1 MALKALRACYI
12 FWTLLLSFHDVSCQ
26 LAPECYPGGHQLLQN
41 PYRSVDF
48 DSLRLQQSAIQELI
62 CDHSLMP
69 GWYRFQ
75 IFDKPAEMP
84 TKCVEMNHCGTQAP
98 VWLSLRDTESLPQA
112 GEVKHLTACA
122 TWQFFFS
129 TTKDCCL
136 FRIPVSVRNCG
147 DFFLY
152 LLQPTQ
158 GCMGYCAKV
167 VPETKEQSNCGPEET
182 EIGNTCRAKH
192 PPSPAAIE
200 VVAELDNGSIYLK
213 CSFESPVVNSSLGFI
228 ITWFRLSP
236 DGTKEEL
243 RQETSVQTFSFIE
256 LDGVNLRLGDRICCR
271 SLSFYLD
278 SPDIQGPSAESKEFF
293 AGVKIHPEAL
303 TIAEDGKQHRL
314 VIESTVP
321 IPCSEFSQ
329 AEDEC
334 KLTIMLNTANQD
346 VPSVGHSGSNL
357 ALSSCH
363 VDLHQAPCNRGICSR
378 SSIHYTAVIDF
389 AQDGDRVT
397 EVTSWPIV
405 TENFLWNSYIPEPV
419 QIIVKD
425 VPTAYC
431 YSFTD
436 PHLIT
441 FDGRRYDNYKTGTF
455 MLYKSLARDF
465 EVHVRQWDCGSPHY
479 PASCNCGFV
488 AKEGG
493 DIIAFD
499 MCNGQLHETRPHLSV
514 KSQDITGNNV
524 KITESYQGKKV
535 TITFSS
541 GAFVRA
547 DVSEW
552 GMSLTLRAPGV
563 DFQSTRGLCGTFDG
577 DVNNDFHGS
586 DDLLIQEKI
595 DNLDNF
601 IENWRILSGKSLFDK
616 TAPSPVIVKK
626 RRYCSCSSD
635 SIVLQQSSN
644 KLDSVP
650 QSMVPSGCPGSENVR
665 ISNLIPVLDVTA
677 EYISTVELIRGISRR
692 NAQIKSTIS
701 TLRDIHYASLSKSNQ
716 TIHFARVSYVHPRGK
731 TMLRKQAMSRQHTR
745 RNKHKDDNYHQKRY
759 LENRRWKRQN
769 YYEYLP
775 TFPFQS
781 LTQTDLEGFSYFF
794 PEDHTSELHQE
805 ILPSWPTSSGLTEA
819 MAFDLC
825 QQTVGNSSIGRACGE
840 LLGQRLVDVID
851 ICILDL
857 QLKDDVSWASGG
869 LSLLENECEKK
880 LLEDGI
886 HHLSGNGD
894 LSSVPQDILSALRCP
909 NSCTANGECTEWGC
923 TCFSGFSSYDCS
935 VLVDQLPEITEL
947 ENSGLCDVRQYDC
960 TSVRVFGQWFMESA
974 SLTCEIIKLQYVND
988 DWVPTVSQPT
998 KATFLSNR
1006 AVDCQIP
1013 AEIGQPFESIDLLDD
1028 KPIAR
1033 WQVKISNDGYTYSN
1047 SQFLTLFDGA
1057 CQTCEP
1063 NSDGFCTLK
1072 EQTCNIDGLCYGA
1085 GDPNPTSPCLL
1096 CKPDTS
1102 KFEWSVNENN
1112 QPPIFQASQGRLQTF
1127 TGENFVYQFL
1137 ASDPEGSAVVFN
1149 INTGP
1154 KDASLSPA
1162 GLLIWKVSLKES
1174 QTFTFSVTDDCNA
1187 ETNVSVEVTVN
1198 SCNCLNGGSC
1208 VTNIN
1213 FPPGSGEYLCMCSLG
1228 FEGSYCE
1235 VNIDDCK
1242 SNPCGF
1248 GSCVDELNSYSCKC
1262 QEGFQ
1267 GANCQEDVNECE
1279 ANPCIP
1285 TMYCYNTFGSYRC
1298 SLCSPEMEEDGKECK
1313 LKYEG
1318 TTADGAPT
1326 TKAATEISAETYTS
1340 EDEDD
1345 EVEIQEEDSEYYI
1358 TDVNEITDTE
1368 KLRNEDQRSFFIT
1381 SSGPVRVPSFSRGCA
1396 NKPCFAGV
1404 QCFDHRPPEVGYTC
1418 GHCPP
1423 GFSGNGHMCT
1433 RIDLSDL
1440 QEPGVI
1446 RPKSRVNATA
1456 TAPTVMTTTVK
1467 KPHVYHWTTVHQ
1479 TADNRS
1485 TAWLPSIPYSQPLPR
1500 KTPAATFLEINK
1512 GERGSS
1518 KEEEASDNTARNHMK
1533 GERGVTKTLGPS
1545 LTQRRPV
1552 IKSQPSS
1559 VTVTTEGLYT
1569 KDELTPEPKIVTC
1582 ADSPCFSGVP
1592 CESTHYGSFRCGRCP
1607 FGYFGDGVTCKAMCR
1622 YPCGRNMECSAPN
1635 TCRCKPGYT
1644 GYSCQTAICRPDC
1657 KNRGKCLKP
1666 DVCDCPPGYG
1676 GSTCD
1681 KAYCEPACQHGGTCL
1696 ARNLCTCPYG
1706 FVGPRCET
1714 MVCNRHCENGGE
1726 CVSPDVCQCRSGW
1739 YGPTCNTAVCS
1750 PVCLNG
1756 GTCIRPNIC
1765 MCPNGFFGSQ
1775 CQNAI
1780 CSPPCKNGGHCM
1792 RNNVCSCPDG
1802 YTGKR
1807 CQKSVCEPMCMNG
1820 GKCVGP
1826 NICSCMSG
1834 WRGKRCNIPVCLQKC
1849 KNGGECIG
1857 PSTCHCVTGWEGL
1870 QCQMPVC
1877 RQKCLYGGKCIL
1889 PNVCSCRAGYSGFIC
1904 GKKVPVRLG

>member
-1 MALKALRACYI
+1 MARQALTACYVL
-12 FWTLLLSFHDVSCQ
+12 WTLLLSLHGVSCQ

-62 CDHSLMP
+62 CDHSLTP

-98 VWLSLRDTESLPQA
+98 VWLSLRETESLPQA

-152 LLQPTQ
+152 RLQPTQ
-158 GCMGYCAKV
+158 GCMGYCAEV
-167 VPETKEQSNCGPEET
+167 VSEIKEQSTCGPEET
-182 EIGNTCRAKH
+182 EIGNSCRAKH
-192 PPSPAAIE
+192 PPSPAAVE
-200 VVAELDNGSIYLK
+200 VVAELDKGSIYLK
-213 CSFESPVVNSSLGFI
+213 CSFESPAVNSSLGFI

-243 RQETSVQTFSFIE
+243 RQETTVQSFSFIE
-256 LDGVNLRLGDRICCR
+256 LDGVNLRLGDRIYCR

-278 SPDIQGPSAESKEFF
+278 SPDIQGLATESKEFF

-303 TIAEDGKQHRL
+303 TIAEDGKQHKL

-329 AEDEC
+329 TKDEC
-334 KLTIMLNTANQD
+334 KLTIMLNTENQD
-346 VPSVGHSGSNL
+346 VPSVGYSGANL

-363 VDLHQAPCNRGICSR
+363 VDLHQAPCIRGICSR
-378 SSIHYTAVIDF
+378 SSLYYTAVTDF

-397 EVTSWPIV
+397 EVTSLPV
-405 TENFLWNSYIPEPV
+405 ATENFLWNSYIPEPV

-431 YSFTD
+431 YSYTD

-455 MLYKSLARDF
+455 MLYKSIVRDF

-493 DIIAFD
+493 DVIAFD
-499 MCNGQLHETRPHLSV
+499 TCNGQLHETRPHLAV

-552 GMSLTLRAPGV
+552 GMSLTLRAPGI
-563 DFQSTRGLCGTFDG
+563 DFRSTRGLCGTFDG
-577 DVNNDFHGS
+577 DANNDFHNA
-586 DDLLIQEKI
+586 DDTIIQGQI
-595 DNLDNF
+595 DNLDRF

-616 TAPSPVIVKK
+616 TAPSPIIVKRK
-626 RRYCSCSSD
+626 HYCSCSSH

-650 QSMVPSGCPGSENVR
+650 QSAAPSACLARENVR
-665 ISNLIPVLDVTA
+665 FSKLIPVLDVTA
-677 EYISTVELIRGISRR
+677 KYISTVELIRGISRR
-692 NAQIKSTIS
+692 NAPSKSRVS
-701 TLRDIHYASLSKSNQ
+701 TLRDIHYASLSKLNQ
-716 TIHFARVSYVHPRGK
+716 TVHFARVSYVNPRGK
-731 TMLRKQAMSRQHTR
+731 TMLRKQVTSRQRTR
-745 RNKHKDDNYHQKRY
+745 KNKHKYNNYHQKRH
-759 LENRRWKRQN
+759 LGNRRWKRQN

-819 MAFDLC
+819 MVFDLC
-825 QQTVGNSSIGRACGE
+825 QQTVANSSISRACGE
-840 LLGQRLVDVID
+840 LLGRRLMDVID

-869 LSLLENECEKK
+869 LSLLENECERK
-880 LLEDGI
+880 LLEVGI
-886 HHLSGNGD
+886 HHESGNGH
-894 LSSVPQDILSALRCP
+894 LSGVPQEILSALRCP
-909 NSCTANGECTEWGC
+909 NSCSTNGECTEWGC
-923 TCFSGFSSYDCS
+923 TCFSGFSSSDCS
-935 VLVDQLPEITEL
+935 ILVDQLPEITEL
-947 ENSGLCDVRQYDC
+947 ENSGLCDIRQYDC
-960 TSVRVFGQWFMESA
+960 TSVRVFGQWFMDTA
-974 SLTCEIIKLQYVND
+974 SLTCEVIKLQYVND
-988 DWVPTVSQPT
+988 EWVPTVSQPT

-1006 AVDCQIP
+1006 VVDCQIP
-1013 AEIGQPFESIDLLDD
+1013 AEIGQPFESIDLVDD

-1033 WQVKISNDGYTYSN
+1033 WQVKISNDGYAYSN
-1047 SQFLTLFDGA
+1047 SQLLTLFDGA
-1057 CQTCEP
+1057 CQICEP
-1063 NSDGFCTLK
+1063 NSDGLCTLK

-1096 CKPDTS
+1096 CRPDAS

-1127 TGENFVYQFL
+1127 TGENFIYQFL

-1149 INTGP
+1149 IDTGP

-1162 GLLIWKVSLKES
+1162 GLLIWKVSLKEL
-1174 QTFTFSVTDDCNA
+1174 QTFRFSVTDDCNA
-1187 ETNVSVEVTVN
+1187 KTNVSVEVTVN

-1213 FPPGSGEYLCMCSLG
+1213 FPPGSGKYLCMCPLG

-1242 SNPCGF
+1242 SNPCDF
-1248 GSCVDELNSYSCKC
+1248 GSCVDEINSYSCKC

-1279 ANPCIP
+1279 ANTCIP

-1298 SLCSPEMEEDGKECK
+1298 GLCSPEMEGDRKECK

-1318 TTADGAPT
+1318 TTADRVPT
-1326 TKAATEISAETYTS
+1326 TFAATETFDEADTS
-1340 EDEDD
+1340 ENEDD
-1345 EVEIQEEDSEYYI
+1345 EKEIKEEDGEHYV
-1358 TDVNEITDTE
+1358 TDVNEISRIV
-1368 KLRNEDQRSFFIT
+1368 KLRNEDQRRFFIT
-1381 SSGPVRVPSFSRGCA
+1381 SSGPVHVPSFSNGCA

-1404 QCFDHRPPEVGYTC
+1404 QCYDRRPPEVGYTC
-1418 GHCPP
+1418 GRCPP
-1423 GFSGNGHMCT
+1423 GFSGNGHTCT
-1433 RIDLSDL
+1433 RINLPDL
-1440 QEPGVI
+1440 QKPGVI
-1446 RPKSRVNATA
+1446 RSKLRVTA
-1456 TAPTVMTTTVK
+1456 TTTEPTVVPTTVK
-1467 KPHVYHWTTVHQ
+1467 KPHVHHWTTVHQ
-1479 TADNRS
+1479 KTDNRS
-1485 TAWLPSIPYSQPLPR
+1485 TMWLSSIPSRQLLPR
-1500 KTPAATFLEINK
+1500 KFPAATFFENNK
-1512 GERGSS
+1512 GARGNS
-1518 KEEEASDNTARNHMK
+1518 KEETASDNTAKGHMT
-1533 GERGVTKTLGPS
+1533 GERGVLKTLGPS

-1559 VTVTTEGLYT
+1559 VTVTTEDLLI
-1569 KDELTPEPKIVTC
+1569 DNELTPEPKIVTC

-1592 CESTHYGSFRCGRCP
+1592 CESTHYGSFKCGQCP

-1644 GYSCQTAICRPDC
+1644 GYSCQTALCRPDC

-1666 DVCDCPPGYG
+1666 DICDCPPGYG
-1676 GSTCD
+1676 GPTCD
-1681 KAYCEPACQHGGTCL
+1681 EAYCEPACQHGGTCL

-1726 CVSPDVCQCRSGW
+1726 CVSPDVCQCRFGW
-1739 YGPTCNTAVCS
+1739 YGPTCNTAICS

-1765 MCPNGFFGSQ
+1765 TCPNGFFGSQ

-1826 NICSCMSG
+1826 NVCSCISG

-1857 PSTCHCVTGWEGL
+1857 PSTCHCLPGWEGL
-1870 QCQMPVC
+1870 YCQIPVC

-1889 PNVCSCRAGYSGFIC
+1889 PNVCSCRPGYSGFIC

>member
-1 MALKALRACYI
+1 MTKNFFPRNGPVKSMWILDHGLDGHDQR
-12 FWTLLLSFHDVSCQ
+12 LSGDSA
-26 LAPECYPGGHQLLQN
+26 APECYPSGHQLLQN

-62 CDHSLMP
+62 CDHSLTP

-98 VWLSLRDTESLPQA
+98 VWLSLRETESLPHP

-158 GCMGYCAKV
+158 GCMGYCAEV
-167 VPETKEQSNCGPEET
+167 VSETNEQSNCGPEET
-182 EIGNTCRAKH
+182 EIGNTCRAAKH
-192 PPSPAAIE
+192 PPSPAALE

-213 CSFESPVVNSSLGFI
+213 CSFESPVVNSTLGFI
-228 ITWFRLSP
+228 IAWFRLSP

-243 RQETSVQTFSFIE
+243 RQETTVQTFSFIE
-256 LDGVNLRLGDRICCR
+256 LDGINLRLGDRIYCR

-278 SPDIQGPSAESKEFF
+278 SPDIQGPPAESKEFF
-293 AGVKIHPEAL
+293 AGIKIHPEAL

-329 AEDEC
+329 TEDEC
-334 KLTIMLNTANQD
+334 KLTIMLHTANQD
-346 VPSVGHSGSNL
+346 IPSAGYSGSNL

-363 VDLHQAPCNRGICSR
+363 VDLLQAPCNRGICSR
-378 SSIHYTAVIDF
+378 SSVYYTAVTDF

-397 EVTSWPIV
+397 EVTSWPIA

-455 MLYKSLARDF
+455 MMYKSIARDF

-541 GAFVRA
+541 GTFIRA
-547 DVSEW
+547 DLSEW
-552 GMSLTLRAPGV
+552 GMSLTFRAPGI

-577 DVNNDFHGS
+577 DMNNDFHNS

-595 DNLDNF
+595 DNLDGF
-601 IENWRILSGKSLFDK
+601 IENWRIMPGKSLFDK
-616 TAPSPVIVKK
+616 TAPSPAIVKR
-626 RRYCSCSSD
+626 RRYCSCSTD
-635 SIVLQQSSN
+635 AVMLQQSSN

-650 QSMVPSGCPGSENVR
+650 QSEVPSACPGSENVR
-665 ISNLIPVLDVTA
+665 FSNLIPVLDVTA

-692 NAQIKSTIS
+692 NAQNKTTIS
-701 TLRDIHYASLSKSNQ
+701 VLTDIHYTSLSKLNQ
-716 TIHFARVSYVHPRGK
+716 TIHFARVSYVYPRRK
-731 TMLRKQAMSRQHTR
+731 TMPRKQRISREHSR
-745 RNKHKDDNYHQKRY
+745 RNKHKNNQYHQKRH
-759 LENRRWKRQN
+759 LGNGRWKRQN

-794 PEDHTSELHQE
+794 PEDHTSELHEE
-805 ILPSWPTSSGLTEA
+805 ILPSWPTPSGLTEA
-819 MAFDLC
+819 KAFDLC
-825 QQTVGNSSIGRACGE
+825 QQTVANSSMGRTCGE
-840 LLGQRLVDVID
+840 LLGRRLMDVID

-857 QLKDDVSWASGG
+857 QLKDDLSWANGG
-869 LSLLENECEKK
+869 LSLLENECERK
-880 LLEDGI
+880 LLQDGI
-886 HHLSGNGD
+886 YHGSNNGD

-909 NSCTANGECTEWGC
+909 SSCNDNGECTERGC
-923 TCFSGFSSYDCS
+923 ACFSGFSSYDCS

-960 TSVRVFGQWFMESA
+960 TSVRVFGQGFMASA

-988 DWVPTVSQPT
+988 QWVPTMPQST
-998 KATFLSNR
+998 KATFLSSR

-1013 AEIGQPFESIDLLDD
+1013 AEISQPFESIDLVDD
-1028 KPIAR
+1028 TPIAR
-1033 WQVKISNDGYTYSN
+1033 WQVKISNDGYAYSN
-1047 SQFLTLFDGA
+1047 LQFLTLFDGA

-1063 NSDGFCTLK
+1063 NSDGLCTLK
-1072 EQTCNIDGLCYGA
+1072 EKTCNIYGLCYGA

-1096 CKPDTS
+1096 CRPDTS
-1102 KFEWSVNENN
+1102 TFEWSINENN
-1112 QPPIFQASQGRLQTF
+1112 QPPIFQASQDKLQTF
-1127 TGENFVYQFL
+1127 TGENFVYQFS
-1137 ASDPEGSAVVFN
+1137 ASDPEGSAVVF
-1149 INTGP
+1149 IMDTGP
-1154 KDASLSPA
+1154 QDASLSPA
-1162 GLLIWKVSLKES
+1162 GLLIWKVSLQES
-1174 QTFTFSVTDDCNA
+1174 YTFTFSVTDDCNA
-1187 ETNVSVEVTVN
+1187 ETKVSVEVTVN
-1198 SCNCLNGGSC
+1198 SCKCLNGGSC

-1228 FEGSYCE
+1228 LEGSYCE

-1242 SNPCGF
+1242 SNPCDF
-1248 GSCVDELNSYSCKC
+1248 GSCVDEINSYSCKC

-1267 GANCQEDVNECE
+1267 GANCQGDVNECE
-1279 ANPCIP
+1279 PNSCFP
-1285 TMYCYNTFGSYRC
+1285 TVPCYNTFGSYRC
-1298 SLCSPEMEEDGKECK
+1298 GFCPPELEGDGKVCK
-1313 LKYEG
+1313 LISEG
-1318 TTADGAPT
+1318 RTTDGVAT
-1326 TKAATEISAETYTS
+1326 TSVATKVFDEDNTS
-1340 EDEDD
+1340 EDEDGD
-1345 EVEIQEEDSEYYI
+1345 EEEEEIQEEDGEDYI
-1358 TDVNEITDTE
+1358 TKVNEITDTV
-1368 KLRNEDQRSFFIT
+1368 KLTNEDQRSFFIT
-1381 SSGPVRVPSFSRGCA
+1381 SSGPGPQ
-1396 NKPCFAGV
+1396 K
-1404 QCFDHRPPEVGYTC
+1404 PEV
-1418 GHCPP
+1418 
-1423 GFSGNGHMCT
+1423 T
-1433 RIDLSDL
+1433 RS
-1440 QEPGVI
+1440 
-1446 RPKSRVNATA
+1446 TA
-1456 TAPTVMTTTVK
+1456 TVTAITTTQTVKTTTVR
-1467 KPHVYHWTTVHQ
+1467 KPHVHHWTTVYQ
-1479 TADNRS
+1479 STDNRS
-1485 TAWLPSIPYSQPLPR
+1485 TDRHHLIPTRQLIPGKSSAVQNR
-1500 KTPAATFLEINK
+1500 AAIFLENNN
-1512 GERGSS
+1512 GARGSS
-1518 KEEEASDNTARNHMK
+1518 TDEVASNNAVRDSMK
-1533 GERGVTKTLGPS
+1533 GERGVPNTLGPS
-1545 LTQRRPV
+1545 LTQSTPS
-1552 IKSQPSS
+1552 IKSWPPGVA
-1559 VTVTTEGLYT
+1559 VTSKGFYTE
-1569 KDELTPEPKIVTC
+1569 DEQMPEPKIVTC
-1582 ADSPCFSGVP
+1582 ADTPCFSGVP
-1592 CESTHYGSFRCGRCP
+1592 CEPTLYGSFKCGRCP
-1607 FGYFGDGVTCKAMCR
+1607 FGYFGNGVTCKAMCR
-1622 YPCGRNMECSAPN
+1622 YACGRNMECSAPN

-1644 GYSCQTAICRPDC
+1644 GYNCQTAICRPDC
-1657 KNRGKCLKP
+1657 KNRGKCLEP

-1676 GSTCD
+1676 GPTCNE
-1681 KAYCEPACQHGGTCL
+1681 AYCEPACQHGGTCL

-1726 CVSPDVCQCRSGW
+1726 CVTPDVCQCKSGW

-1756 GTCIRPNIC
+1756 GTCIKPNIC
-1765 MCPNGFFGSQ
+1765 MCPNGFFGTQ

-1826 NICSCMSG
+1826 NVCSCASG
-1834 WRGKRCNIPVCLQKC
+1834 WRGKRCNIPICLQKC
-1849 KNGGECIG
+1849 NNGGECIG
-1857 PSTCHCVTGWEGL
+1857 PSTCHCVPGWEGL
-1870 QCQMPVC
+1870 QCQIPVC

-1889 PNVCSCRAGYSGFIC
+1889 PNVCSCRSGYTGIIC
-1904 GKKVPVRLG
+1904 GKKIPIRLG

>member
-1 MALKALRACYI
+1 MAVKALTGCCI
-12 FWTLLLSFHDVSCQ
+12 FWTLLLSLRDVSCQ

-62 CDHSLMP
+62 CDHSLTP

-98 VWLSLRDTESLPQA
+98 VWLSLQETESLPQA

-158 GCMGYCAKV
+158 GCMGYCAEV
-167 VPETKEQSNCGPEET
+167 ASETKEQSSCGPKET
-182 EIGNTCRAKH
+182 ENGNICQAAKH
-192 PPSPAAIE
+192 PPPPVDLE

-213 CSFESPVVNSSLGFI
+213 CSFESSVTNSSLGFTV
-228 ITWFRLSP
+228 TWFRLSP

-243 RQETSVQTFSFIE
+243 RQETTVQKFSFIE
-256 LDGVNLRLGDRICCR
+256 LDGVNLRLGDRIYCR
-271 SLSFYLD
+271 CLSFYLD
-278 SPDIQGPSAESKEFF
+278 SPEIQGPSAESKEFF

-303 TIAEDGKQHRL
+303 TVAEDGKQHKL

-321 IPCSEFSQ
+321 IPCSESSQ
-329 AEDEC
+329 TKDEC
-334 KLTIMLNTANQD
+334 KLTIILNTANQD
-346 VPSVGHSGSNL
+346 VQNVGYSGSNL
-357 ALSSCH
+357 VLSSCH
-363 VDLHQAPCNRGICSR
+363 VDLLQAPCNQGACSR
-378 SSIHYTAVIDF
+378 SSVYYTAVTDF
-389 AQDGDRVT
+389 AQDGDSVT
-397 EVTSWPIV
+397 EITSWPIA
-405 TENFLWNSYIPEPV
+405 TDNFLWNSYIPEPIQIRV
-419 QIIVKD
+419 QD

-431 YSFTD
+431 YSYTD

-455 MLYKSLARDF
+455 ILYKSIARDF
-465 EVHVRQWDCGSPHY
+465 EVHVRQWDCGSSHY

-493 DIIAFD
+493 DIISLD

-524 KITESYQGKKV
+524 KITKSYQGKKI

-541 GAFVRA
+541 GAFIRA

-552 GMSLTLRAPGV
+552 GVSLTLRAPGV

-577 DVNNDFHGS
+577 DMNNDFHNS
-586 DDLLIQEKI
+586 AELLIQEKV
-595 DNLDNF
+595 DNLDGF
-601 IENWRILSGKSLFDK
+601 IESWRIQPGKSLFDK
-616 TAPSPVIVKK
+616 TPPLPVNVK
-626 RRYCSCSSD
+626 RRCYCSCNTD
-635 SIVLQQSSN
+635 SVVMQQPAN
-644 KLDSVP
+644 KLDFFP
-650 QSMVPSGCPGSENVR
+650 QSGVSSACLSSENVR
-665 ISNLIPVLDVTA
+665 FSNLIPVLDVTA

-692 NAQIKSTIS
+692 NARSKSRIA
-701 TLRDIHYASLSKSNQ
+701 TLKDVHYASLSKLNQ
-716 TIHFARVSYVHPRGK
+716 TVHFARVSYVHSREHR
-731 TMLRKQAMSRQHTR
+731 MLKKQVLSREHVR
-745 RNKHKDDNYHQKRY
+745 RNKHKDISYNQKRH
-759 LENRRWKRQN
+759 LNNRRWKRQH

-775 TFPFQS
+775 TVLFQS

-794 PEDHTSELHQE
+794 PEDHASEFHQE
-805 ILPSWPTSSGLTEA
+805 ILPTWPTPSGLTEA
-819 MAFDLC
+819 MASDLC
-825 QQTVGNSSIGRACGE
+825 QQTVTNSSIGRACGE
-840 LLGQRLVDVID
+840 LLGQRLMDVID

-857 QLKDDVSWASGG
+857 QLKDDLSWTSGG
-869 LSLLENECEKK
+869 LSLLENECERK

-886 HHLSGNGD
+886 HHDSGNGD

-909 NSCTANGECTEWGC
+909 SSCSANGECTEWGC
-923 TCFSGFSSYDCS
+923 TCFSGFSSSDCS

-947 ENSGLCDVRQYDC
+947 ENSGLCDVRQFDC
-960 TSVRVFGQWFMESA
+960 TSVRVFGQWFTESA

-988 DWVPTVSQPT
+988 EWVPTVSQTT

-1013 AEIGQPFESIDLLDD
+1013 AEIGQSFESIDLIDD
-1028 KPIAR
+1028 KPLAR

-1047 SQFLTLFDGA
+1047 SQDLTLFDGA

-1063 NSDGFCTLK
+1063 NSDGLCSLK
-1072 EQTCNIDGLCYGA
+1072 EKTCNIDGLCYGA

-1096 CKPDTS
+1096 CRPEKS
-1102 KFEWSVNENN
+1102 NFEWSVNENN
-1112 QPPIFQASQGRLQTF
+1112 QPPIFQHSQEKLQTF

-1149 INTGP
+1149 INAGP
-1154 KDASLSPA
+1154 KGANLSPA
-1162 GLLIWKVSLKES
+1162 GLLIWKVSLQEP
-1174 QTFTFSVTDDCNA
+1174 QTFSFSVTDDCNA
-1187 ETNVSVEVTVN
+1187 ETKVSVEVTVKP
-1198 SCNCLNGGSC
+1198 CNCLNGGSC

-1213 FPPGSGEYLCMCSLG
+1213 FPPGSGEYLCMCALG

-1248 GSCVDELNSYSCKC
+1248 GSCVDEINSYSCKC

-1267 GANCQEDVNECE
+1267 GADCRVDINECE

-1285 TMYCYNTFGSYRC
+1285 TVSCFNTFGSYRC
-1298 SLCSPEMEEDGKECK
+1298 GLCPPEMEGNGKECEV
-1313 LKYEG
+1313 KYESR
-1318 TTADGAPT
+1318 TADGPPT
-1326 TKAATEISAETYTS
+1326 TNAATEIFDGTYTS
-1340 EDEDD
+1340 EADEDD
-1345 EVEIQEEDSEYYI
+1345 EKIQEEDGEYYI
-1358 TDVNEITDTE
+1358 TDVNKITDPV
-1368 KLRNEDQRSFFIT
+1368 KQRNEDQRSFFIT
-1381 SSGPVRVPSFSRGCA
+1381 SSGP
-1396 NKPCFAGV
+1396 
-1404 QCFDHRPPEVGYTC
+1404 DHRK
-1418 GHCPP
+1418 
-1423 GFSGNGHMCT
+1423 
-1433 RIDLSDL
+1433 
-1440 QEPGVI
+1440 PGVI
-1446 RPKSRVNATA
+1446 RLMSRVAAPT
-1456 TAPTVMTTTVK
+1456 TAPVVMTTAIR
-1467 KPHVYHWTTVHQ
+1467 KPHTHHWTTVYQ
-1479 TADNRS
+1479 TTDSKS
-1485 TAWLPSIPYSQPLPR
+1485 TGWLPSIISRQPLPR
-1500 KTPAATFLEINK
+1500 ETPPVQNRDAAFLEIST
-1512 GERGSS
+1512 GTRGGS
-1518 KEEEASDNTARNHMK
+1518 KEGDNISRHHMK
-1533 GERGVTKTLGPS
+1533 GEKHVPKILGPS
-1545 LTQRRPV
+1545 STQQRTV
-1552 IKSQPSS
+1552 IKSQPSGE
-1559 VTVTTEGLYT
+1559 TVTTEDLYVED
-1569 KDELTPEPKIVTC
+1569 KLTPEPKIVTC
-1582 ADSPCFSGVP
+1582 TDSPCFSGVP
-1592 CESTHYGSFRCGRCP
+1592 CESTPSGSFRCGRCP
-1607 FGYFGDGVTCKAMCR
+1607 FGYFGDGVACKAMCR
-1622 YPCGRNMECSAPN
+1622 YPCGKNMECSAPN

-1644 GYSCQTAICRPDC
+1644 GYSCQTATCRPDC

-1676 GSTCD
+1676 GPTCD
-1681 KAYCEPACQHGGTCL
+1681 EAYCEPACQHGGTCL

-1726 CVSPDVCQCRSGW
+1726 CVSPDVCLCRSGW
-1739 YGPTCNTAVCS
+1739 NGPTCNTAVCS

-1756 GTCIRPNIC
+1756 GRCIRPNIC

-1780 CSPPCKNGGHCM
+1780 CNPPCKNGGHCM

-1826 NICSCMSG
+1826 NICSCVSG
-1834 WRGKRCNIPVCLQKC
+1834 WMGKRCNTPVCIQKC

-1857 PSTCHCVTGWEGL
+1857 PSTCHCVPGWEGL
-1870 QCQMPVC
+1870 QCQTPLC

-1889 PNVCSCRAGYSGFIC
+1889 PNVCSCRPGYSGFIC
-1904 GKKVPVRLG
+1904 GKKIPMRLG